1 MANCIRCGRQLP
13 PLSFRKVCQ
22 WCVQHEAAQRG
33 EESGEEKQHVMP
45 VPWLRKSHST
55 ISLTQVLFGAN
66 IAVFVAM
73 LLATGNPLAYLNPMN
88 EFPPQVSIPFG
99 ANAGFYT
106 LSGQWWRLVTYMFLH
121 GSLLHIGFN
130 MWCLWDLGALCE
142 SLYGRWTYAAIYLIT
157 GIAAGLA
164 SVAWNP
170 GVLSVGAS
178 GAIFG
183 LAGALIAS
191 FYLGEFSL
199 PSIAIGG
206 TLRSLIVFAVF
217 NLGFG
222 GIFPGVDNAAHIGG
236 LVSGLILGAL
246 IAKLSPQQ
254 DAPLRRASAVGVVAV
269 LLLAAGF
276 GVRNWRSGPMRM
288 AKALEELGENADPAA
303 RYQVFLK
310 EHPDSAS
317 AHFGLA
323 RVYLSQQKFSQAEAE
338 YKRVLEL
345 QPGYGAARY
354 YLGLTYLSEKR
365 PVEAKS
371 AFTELLAQD
380 ATNAIGHYGLGLVE
394 AEQQNYQAAIDEF
407 KAAAEKNPSMSDVY
421 DEMGRS
427 YAKLRMYDDAIA
439 SYLKEKETS
448 GDSPELEQALAE
460 AYQAKGMNPQ
470 AQDARD
476 RAEQLK
482 SGGAR

>member
-22 WCVQHEAAQRG
+22 WCVQHEAARRG
-33 EESGEEKQHVMP
+33 GESGDENQHVMP
-45 VPWLRKSHST
+45 VPWVRKSQST

-66 IAVFVAM
+66 LAVFLAM
-73 LLATGNPLAYLNPMN
+73 ELAVGPVFDFPAQILVSYGGNYGPL
-88 EFPPQVSIPFG
+88 
-99 ANAGFYT
+99 T
-106 LSGQWWRLVTYMFLH
+106 LSGEWWRLVTYMFLH
-121 GSLLHIGFN
+121 GGLLHIGFN
-130 MWCLWDLGALCE
+130 MWCLWDLGGLSE
-142 SLYGRWTYAAIYLIT
+142 SLYGRWTYAAVYLIT
-157 GIAAGLA
+157 GIAGGLA

-222 GIFPGVDNAAHIGG
+222 GLFRGVDNAAHIGG

-254 DAPLRRASAVGVVAV
+254 DAPLRRASVVGVVAL

-276 GVRNWRSGPMRM
+276 GVRNWRGGPMRF
-288 AKALEELGENADPAA
+288 AKAFEELGENADPAA
-303 RYQVFLK
+303 RYQAFLK

-323 RVYLSQQKFSQAEAE
+323 AVYFSQQRFSQAEAE
-338 YKRVLEL
+338 YKRVLQLKPE
-345 QPGYGAARY
+345 YGAARF
-354 YLGLTYLSEKR
+354 YLGLTYLNERR
-365 PVEAKS
+365 PEEAKS
-371 AFTELLAQD
+371 AFTALLAQD
-380 ATNAIGHYGLGLVE
+380 GTNAMGHYGLGLLQ
-394 AEQQNYQAAIDEF
+394 AEQQNYQGAIDEF
-407 KAAAEKNPSMSDVY
+407 KAAAQKDPSMSNVY

-448 GDSPELEQALAE
+448 GDSPQLEEALAE
-460 AYQAKGMNPQ
+460 AYQAKGMNQQ

-476 RAEQLK
+476 RADQLK
-482 SGGAR
+482 SGSAR